1 MDTNQST
8 ATPPADPASEE
19 QGLRMLLVEDNPI
32 NQKVAVRF
40 LAKEGLKTDVAN
52 NGQEALDLF
61 AKQTYDIVLMD
72 IQMPVMDGI
81 TATEN
86 IRRIYGKER
95 PYIIAVTANATP
107 SDRQRC
113 MDAGMND
120 FVTKPIDAVKLIGAI
135 TKSGIFQRH

>member
-1 MDTNQST
+1 METHRST
-8 ATPPADPASEE
+8 TPPEVTTAEE

-32 NQKVAVRF
+32 NQKVALRF
-40 LAKEGLKTDVAN
+40 LAKEGLKADVAN

-72 IQMPVMDGI
+72 IQMPVMDGV

-86 IRRIYGKER
+86 LRRIYGAER

-107 SDRQRC
+107 ADRQRC
-113 MDAGMND
+113 MEAGMND

-135 TKSGIFQRH
+135 AKSGIGQHRA